1 MRSAAAASPSLQVG
15 PVPVPV
21 GAPEHLAGRK
31 PQYAGAA
38 ASAEEDGGSP
48 SPGPD
53 GLKWGEGCAAERPLR
68 RFTWSRSPAARS
80 VSTAEHRGSVLMEH
94 GTRNGPVPEPA
105 GSPLRLKS
113 GSGFRCGCCRG
124 TSGSAGVLQTEQNQ
138 VRSGSAE

>member
-1 MRSAAAASPSLQVG
+1 MRAAAAASPGVQVG
-15 PVPVPV
+15 PVPVPVPV

-53 GLKWGEGCAAERPLR
+53 GLKWGEGCAAECPLR
-68 RFTWSRSPAARS
+68 RFTWSRS
-80 VSTAEHRGSVLMEH
+80 VSTAEHGGSVLMEH
-94 GTRNGPVPEPA
+94 GTRNGQLPEPA
-105 GSPLRLKS
+105 GSPLQLKS

-124 TSGSAGVLQTEQNQ
+124 TSRSAGVLQTEQNQ